1 VKNITFNLT
10 NTTEAKLPRGINSL
24 AFSEMKDAILG
35 KKYELSVIII
45 DKKEIR
51 KLNREYRGIDKPT
64 DILSF
69 PLSDDFGEIYI
80 NLEVAKIESTK
91 FDRTYENFLAFLF
104 IHGLVHLKGFD
115 HGSTMESIEARFRK
129 KFDI

>member
-1 VKNITFNLT
+1 MSDINFNIT
-10 NTTEAKLPRGINSL
+10 NTTKSKLPD
-24 AFSEMKDAILG
+24 FDFEKMKDAILG

-45 DKKEIR
+45 DKKGIQ
-51 KLNREYRGIDKPT
+51 KLNREYREINKPT

-80 NLEVAKIESTK
+80 NPEMTKIEAKK
-91 FDRTYENFLAFLF
+91 FDRDYDNFFAFLF

-115 HGSTMESIEARFRK
+115 HGSTMENIEAQFRK
-129 KFDI
+129 KFHI

>member
-1 VKNITFNLT
+1 MSTLNFHIT
-10 NTTEAKLPRGINSL
+10 NTTKSKLPN
-24 AFSEMKDAILG
+24 FDFPKMKEAVLG

-45 DKKEIR
+45 GKKEIQ
-51 KLNREYRGIDKPT
+51 KLNKDYREINKPT

-80 NLEVAKIESTK
+80 NPEMTRIESKK
-91 FDRTYENFLAFLF
+91 FDRSYENFFAFIF

-129 KFDI
+129 QFGI

>member
-1 VKNITFNLT
+1 MSNLNFHIT
-10 NTTEAKLPRGINSL
+10 NTTKSKLPD
-24 AFSEMKDAILG
+24 FDFPKMKDAVLG

-45 DKKEIR
+45 GKKEIQ
-51 KLNREYRGIDKPT
+51 KLNRDYREINKPT

-80 NLEVAKIESTK
+80 NPEMTKLEAKK
-91 FDRTYENFLAFLF
+91 FDRDYENFFAFIF

-129 KFDI
+129 QFGI